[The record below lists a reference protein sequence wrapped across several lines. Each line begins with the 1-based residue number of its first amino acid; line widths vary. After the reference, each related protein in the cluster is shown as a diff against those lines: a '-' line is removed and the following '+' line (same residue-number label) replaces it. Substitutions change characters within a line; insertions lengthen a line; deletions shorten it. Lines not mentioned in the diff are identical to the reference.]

1 MGKNSFKGRIILKV
15 AERQRVKV
23 DEPYSKQQRPSL
35 KGRIH
40 KLPKTAFWQRMS
52 GWPLTKS
59 EEGPVI

>member
-1 MGKNSFKGRIILKV
+1 MAKSSFKGRSILKV
-15 AERQRVKV
+15 AERQRVKIDV
-23 DEPYSKQQRPSL
+23 PYSQKERPSL

-52 GWPLTKS
+52 GWPLNKT